1 MKSVPLHPIR
11 IFLCGCMEYF
21 GEIGLPCFIST
32 MIEDLCLPTVH
43 GIRIQRVRSTL
54 VAHLKNMN
62 SLVYLSP
69 MYFNSVNKA
78 STWISL
84 NSPHLMSDS
93 GFFFLI
99 ARANRHYKA
108 LLNSTAAQICNWTSI
123 CSTTEVTF
131 NLRLFFSKYR
141 SEENYFS
148 ST

>member
-1 MKSVPLHPIR
+1 MNTLSCLNKTIKSESFFSYQTKYLKRKTQMKSVPLHPIR

-32 MIEDLCLPTVH
+32 MIEHLCLPTVH
-43 GIRIQRVRSTL
+43 GIRIQRVRGTL

-93 GFFFLI
+93 GFF
-99 ARANRHYKA
+99 
-108 LLNSTAAQICNWTSI
+108 
-123 CSTTEVTF
+123 
-131 NLRLFFSKYR
+131 
-141 SEENYFS
+141 
-148 ST
+148 